1 MKRGWII
8 FAAMVGMLVAGTNT
22 RAEDP
27 APPRLPL
34 AVEGPV
40 KISPWRAA
48 AEPKHNPDKN
58 HFFYNPPLEF
68 YYYNSGYAGRGYSF
82 SPWYGYG
89 GSVYYLGGKFV
100 SINPYFGR
108 VWR

>member
-8 FAAMVGMLVAGTNT
+8 FAAVGILAIVPSA
-22 RAEDP
+22 RADDP

-48 AEPKHNPDKN
+48 AEPKNNPAKN
-58 HFFYNPPLEF
+58 HYIYNPPLEF
-68 YYYNSGYAGRGYSF
+68 YYSNYGYAGGGHPF

-89 GSVYYLGGKFV
+89 GSVYYLGGRFV